1 MLALIA
7 GRVYKCSMGEMPNQ
21 EHLPEAPPLSL
32 HPDDIHAHIAECTY
46 GTAGNSLVIGIAAGA
61 EFTQFLPRFIQAVHD
76 VDVVRMGYAVPS
88 AMMGGLTVWAC
99 INLRDYTRKR
109 RRTDINRT
117 IVSIPMPPDEE
128 T

>member
-46 GTAGNSLVIGIAAGA
+46 GTAGNSLVIGVAVSA
-61 EFTQFLPRFIQAVHD
+61 EFNVFLPRFIQAVQD
-76 VDVVRMGYAVPS
+76 VDILRMGYAAPS

-109 RRTDINRT
+109 RRADINRS
-117 IVSIPMPPDEE
+117 IVKIPMPQDEE
-128 T
+128 I